1 MFTGGETFN
10 LQPYQSNLA
19 LVVAEAG
26 TEGDIQMDNA
36 AITDFVMPWGEMP
49 TMDGG
54 VDLVGAVFEIPHGS
68 RLIRN
73 TKGKNFQCVIY
84 GFDDRESYGL
94 PAAMN
99 FKVM

>member
-1 MFTGGETFN
+1 M
-10 LQPYQSNLA
+10 
-19 LVVAEAG
+19 VVAEAG
-26 TEGDIQMDNA
+26 TEGGIQMDGA
-36 AITDFVMPWGEMP
+36 AITEYVMPWGEMP

-54 VDLVGAVFEIPHGS
+54 MDLVGAVFKIPHGS

-73 TKGKNFQCVIY
+73 TQGSFQCLIY